1 MQIKKPLVMH
11 DLPDAHIFVTP
22 EQAPSI
28 RLDLPKK
35 RNNIKRQ
42 NNEARSALTTSY
54 FMPYRIIH

>member
-1 MQIKKPLVMH
+1 MH

-28 RLDLPKK
+28 HLDLPKK